1 MAAGAAQVYE
11 PEDYA
16 NRNSDRNAVFAP
28 HDRIGEGK
36 HKYVVRGLYDNGEP
50 SVHKFLKTGATFSSE
65 CFEDD
70 VKCAKRALPIIAAF
84 HKYLDTETR
93 YGRGQVSIRLNVP
106 ECWEQPDA
114 GPLCGQKA
122 LTEPRIE
129 NFKKFNSNS
138 GAADLQAQV
147 AQALSHF
154 SYHCSDG
161 TELLCDLQGGK
172 QRDSYVL
179 SDVVIMSAE
188 KKYGI
193 TDLGLAGI
201 ENFCARHQCNA
212 FCSDKWKKWEGARTR
227 YQPVMSTTMT
237 LDVPSLPDVRR
248 EFKYLSPCHQIRFT
262 QDSIKDAFRSGES
275 LLETAIMLA
284 KEDIQKRDIPMI
296 QVVKYTRPGDSAP
309 AFYSLDNRRLAVFR
323 LLEMCGKLR
332 AIMCELVP
340 FERREAEFH
349 RKLNQDSDGEK
360 IKVRGTGDVIGK
372 RDKDTT
378 FSMAEIRRCEVNTK
392 MSDQECG
399 IFLATI
405 VDDGR

>member
-1 MAAGAAQVYE
+1 MPAARVYE
-11 PEDYA
+11 PENYA
-16 NRNSDRNAVFAP
+16 NRNSDNAGTFYDD
-28 HDRIGEGK
+28 DRIGEGNY
-36 HKYVVRGLYDNGEP
+36 KYVVSGEYHNGRP
-50 SVHKFLKTGATFSSE
+50 NVWKFLKSGSTFSSE
-65 CFEDD
+65 CFQDD
-70 VKCAKRALPIIAAF
+70 IKNAERALPVIAAF
-84 HKYLDTETR
+84 HKYLDTETPF
-93 YGRGQVSIRLNVP
+93 GPQVSIKLNMP
-106 ECWEQPDA
+106 SCWWQTSD
-114 GPLCGQKA
+114 GPLRGQNM
-122 LTEPRIE
+122 LVEPRIE

-138 GAADLQAQV
+138 GAADLQAKV

-172 QRDSYVL
+172 QGDSYVL

-201 ENFCARHQCNA
+201 ENFCAHHQCNM

-227 YQPVMSTTMT
+227 IQPDT
-237 LDVPSLPDVRR
+237 
-248 EFKYLSPCHQIRFT
+248 
-262 QDSIKDAFRSGES
+262 IKDAFQSGES

-284 KEDIQKRDIPMI
+284 KENIQKRDIPMI
-296 QVVKYTRPGDSAP
+296 QVVKYTRPGASAP

-332 AIMCELVP
+332 SIKCELVP
-340 FERREAEFH
+340 LERREAEFH